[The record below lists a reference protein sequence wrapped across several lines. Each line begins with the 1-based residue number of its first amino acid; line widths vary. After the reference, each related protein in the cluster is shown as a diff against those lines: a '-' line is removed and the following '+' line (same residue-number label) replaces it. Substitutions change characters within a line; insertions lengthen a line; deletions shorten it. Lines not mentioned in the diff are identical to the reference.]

1 MVAGRLVAGPGDLGA
16 WIPMQS
22 IAKTAAPDVGS
33 GGRTVN
39 VAQFLRRPEAGSILG
54 LIAVYAF
61 FAVFGGETFVT
72 APGTSSW
79 LNVAAEIGIVA
90 LPIGLLMIAGELDI
104 SIGAIIPAA
113 SLTMAIVSGFYGAPD
128 LVGILAALAVGLL
141 VGFVNGFLVVRTGVP
156 SLIVTIGTMFGVMG
170 LTLGFSVLLTGSTS
184 TAILPHPL
192 TQLLLGQFVGGMF
205 AVLIFWWAAIIAA
218 FYFLLHVSPVGNWI
232 FALGGDKVS
241 ARNAGI
247 PTERL
252 TIALFMLSGL
262 CAAFVG
268 MTQAIVYTSA
278 QVATGQS
285 FIFNSIMCVVIGG
298 VLLTG
303 GFGSIV
309 GIVLGTLTF
318 SIVNQGIF
326 FTGFDPNL
334 GSLIIGALLL
344 LAVMMND
351 TFRRM
356 ALSYANKKKQ
366 RG

>member
-1 MVAGRLVAGPGDLGA
+1 MVAVF
-16 WIPMQS
+16 
-22 IAKTAAPDVGS
+22 V
-33 GGRTVN
+33 
-39 VAQFLRRPEAGSILG
+39 
-54 LIAVYAF
+54 F
-61 FAVFGGETFVT
+61 FAIFGGPVFVG
-72 APGTSSW
+72 AAGFSSW

-90 LPIGLLMIAGELDI
+90 LPVGLLMIAGELDI
-104 SIGAIIPAA
+104 SIGAVIPAA
-113 SLTMAIVSGFYGAPD
+113 SLTMAVVSGFYGLPD
-128 LVGILAALAVGLL
+128 IVGIGASLAVGLL
-141 VGFVNGFLVVRTGVP
+141 VGCVNGLLVIRTSVP

-170 LTLGFSVLLTGSTS
+170 LTLGVSVLLTGSTS
-184 TAILPHPL
+184 TAIIPHPA
-192 TQLLLGQFVGGMF
+192 TQFVFGQFVGGMF
-205 AVLIFWWAAIIAA
+205 AVLIFWWALVIVA
-218 FYFLLHVSPVGNWI
+218 FYYLLHISPVGNWI

-268 MTQAIVYTSA
+268 MAQTVVYTSA

-303 GFGSIV
+303 GAGSIV
-309 GIVLGTLTF
+309 GIVLGTMTF

-326 FTGFDPNL
+326 FTSFDPNL
-334 GSLIIGALLL
+334 GSVIIGALLL
-344 LAVMMND
+344 LAVMTND

-356 ALSYANKKKQ
+356 AFSYATRKKAGGTA
-366 RG
+366 R